1 MQDIN
6 LLSHC
11 FIVQWKYNLR
21 SKPISTGSGR
31 RKRSTKSHPGGKF
44 NNSRSLD
51 NDSAV
56 SAEAGAYLMEVQYS
70 REGWLG
76 HLLLSH
82 PLSYHNPG
90 ISPVPSKDQSMSHTT
105 VSDTRS

>member
-1 MQDIN
+1 MQYIN

-11 FIVQWKYNLR
+11 FTVQWKYNLR
-21 SKPISTGSGR
+21 SKPTSAGSGR
-31 RKRSTKSHPGGKF
+31 GKRSTNSHPGGKF
-44 NNSRSLD
+44 NNSRSLE
-51 NDSAV
+51 NDSAI

-76 HLLLSH
+76 HLLLSD
-82 PLSYHNPG
+82 PLSYHNLG
-90 ISPVPSKDQSMSHTT
+90 ISPVPSKDQSMPHTT